1 MIKSV
6 LSSLLSSFFPFFSS
20 ASMLIHRSYPD
31 RKVQTTKDL
40 AKPWE
45 ALKPRRLRPAFPT
58 PSSPKLTCQSGAPT
72 TQPSLRP
79 RIHPRT
85 TQHGSRRSPPRTCHP
100 TSTATTARRLRHRS
114 RGIIP
119 RQQQQCLRLHPHR
132 KRRKRSEAEAQK
144 KRKSKKESKDT
155 GRATSRRRRRR

>member
-1 MIKSV
+1 MGG
-6 LSSLLSSFFPFFSS
+6 PE
-20 ASMLIHRSYPD
+20 
-31 RKVQTTKDL
+31 TTT
-40 AKPWE
+40 
-45 ALKPRRLRPAFPT
+45 PT
-58 PSSPKLTCQSGAPT
+58 PCLPYTLVAELDRPLGRNDDTARRLTCQSGAPT

-119 RQQQQCLRLHPHR
+119 RQHQQCLRLHPHR

-144 KRKSKKESKDT
+144 KKKRKKESKDT